1 MRGHSRGG
9 LYIGRV
15 FPIAG
20 STKQKLNSQ
29 IFTDTDIAEV
39 DNFIPA
45 ICWTKYFL
53 EAQGYNFRDN
63 RLHQD
68 NKSSILLENNGKT
81 SKSKRTKYINVR
93 YLFITY
99 SFTKGNLSIVWC
111 PTWYMISDY
120 MTRLLQGGMFRR
132 FRDQIMGVVPAQDP
146 RPGKSKSSK
155 TKSEWRLR
163 QYNKL

>member
-1 MRGHSRGG
+1 MGRGFT
-9 LYIGRV
+9 IT
-15 FPIAG
+15 G
-20 STKQKLNSQ
+20 STKQKINSL
-29 IFTDTDIAEV
+29 ISTETNISGV
-39 DNFIPA
+39 DDFMPS
-45 ICWTKYFL
+45 ICWTNYFL
-53 EAQGYNFRDN
+53 ESQGNNVQDN
-63 RLHQD
+63 SLHQ
-68 NKSSILLENNGKT
+68 NSKSSILLENNEKT

-155 TKSEWRLR
+155 TKSE
-163 QYNKL
+163 